1 MADRLRRWGVPAAM
15 LLLLAVITAGVLAT
29 PRMAADRVDALA
41 ERLRCPVC
49 QGESVA
55 DSPSD
60 TATAIRDQIEEM
72 VAAGRSDTEI
82 LDHYIARY
90 GRWVLLDPPARGDTL
105 LLWLLPAAAL
115 LAGLAV
121 IATRRRRD
129 GPTRPLTDDERADLR
144 RHVSAL
150 RHHETDQ

>member
-1 MADRLRRWGVPAAM
+1 MADRWRRWLVTSAM
-15 LLLLAVITAGVLAT
+15 MLFAGVIAIGLV
-29 PRMAADRVDALA
+29 AAPPHSTDRADVLA

-60 TATAIRDQIEEM
+60 TASAIRAQIEEM
-72 VAAGRSDTEI
+72 VGAGRSDTEI
-82 LDHYIARY
+82 LDYFVDRY

-105 LLWLLPAAAL
+105 LLWLLPVIGL
-115 LAGLAV
+115 LAGFGV
-121 IATRRRRD
+121 IVTRLRRD
-129 GPTRPLTDDERADLR
+129 APPRPLGDEERAALR

-150 RHHETDQ
+150 RQRENER